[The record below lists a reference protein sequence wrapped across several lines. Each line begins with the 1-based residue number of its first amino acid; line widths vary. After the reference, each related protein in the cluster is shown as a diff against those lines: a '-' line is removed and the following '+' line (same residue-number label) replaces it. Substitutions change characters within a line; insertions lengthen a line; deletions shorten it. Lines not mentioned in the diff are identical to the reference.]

1 MYNNIS
7 NYDNIISMN
16 VDDILKKINIDIV
29 KIKKQIERKK
39 KLDSL

>member
-7 NYDNIISMN
+7 NYDNIMSMN
-16 VDDILKKINIDIV
+16 IDDVLEKINIDIV
-29 KIKKQIERKK
+29 KIKKEIERKK